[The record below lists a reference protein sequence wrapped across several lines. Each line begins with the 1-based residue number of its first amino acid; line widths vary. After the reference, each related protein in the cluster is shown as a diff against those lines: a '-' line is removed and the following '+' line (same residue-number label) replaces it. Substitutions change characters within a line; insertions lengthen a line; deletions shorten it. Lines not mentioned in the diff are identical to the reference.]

1 MASMSF
7 LLITA
12 LVGFAM
18 TAVAAISL
26 QFGRHSRAF
35 TYSLV
40 LGVLLGGISLGA
52 QLLLEQTVSDDDE
65 ESSIF
70 PLLKGR

>member
-1 MASMSF
+1 MASVSF

-12 LVGFAM
+12 VAGFAV

-40 LGVLLGGISLGA
+40 LGLLFGSISLGA
-52 QLLLEQTVSDDDE
+52 QLLLEQTVSDEEE